1 MVLECAGKVREA
13 LHGLAR
19 ALALAKGRQAE
30 ESLAVDAKA
39 RAGVPTTLAFSSS
52 RSKNA
57 QELRPPGQRSQM

>member
-30 ESLAVDAKA
+30 EALAVDAKA
-39 RAGVPTTLAFSSS
+39 RARRAHDVGLLQQQVEE
-52 RSKNA
+52 R